1 MMECS
6 QTILTSFNWKLFF
19 FCAATSH
26 LANFFRS
33 RNFFQRNSNIMAA
46 APGKGAG
53 DQPERKKKESILDL
67 GTVVVGV
74 ALQVTGRK

>member
-1 MMECS
+1 
-6 QTILTSFNWKLFF
+6 
-19 FCAATSH
+19 
-26 LANFFRS
+26 
-33 RNFFQRNSNIMAA
+33 MAA

-67 GTVVVGV
+67 GIVDLSYLGVVGV

>member
-1 MMECS
+1 
-6 QTILTSFNWKLFF
+6 
-19 FCAATSH
+19 
-26 LANFFRS
+26 
-33 RNFFQRNSNIMAA
+33 MAA

-67 GTVVVGV
+67 GIVDLLKLGVVGV